1 MNSTETR
8 PSVGAAQIGIALLA
22 LGTASIH
29 LYLFLIEGFLGN
41 GKMLPIYQLLFVGN
55 FFAYVTLA
63 TALLLPLSPLVRVRP
78 VIRVMLIS
86 IAVASIISYFHVNV
100 RDTLGDLDKVIEV
113 LLILLVTVT
122 AGMSV
127 SGEEFGGR
135 YARGVLGA
143 VLQLV
148 IGIVAGIVM
157 FLILRPLLI

>member
-1 MNSTETR
+1 MNATEAR
-8 PSVGAAQIGIALLA
+8 PRTGPVQVGVVLLA
-22 LGTASIH
+22 LVTAGIH
-29 LYLFLIEGFLGN
+29 IYLFLIEGFLGN
-41 GKMLPIYQLLFVGN
+41 GNMLPIYQLLFVGN

-78 VIRVMLIS
+78 VIRMMLIS

-113 LLILLVTVT
+113 LLIVLVTVT
-122 AGMSV
+122 AGMSG

-135 YARGVLGA
+135 YTRGALGA
-143 VLQLV
+143 GLQLV
-148 IGIVAGIVM
+148 VGIVAGIVM